1 MATGILHS
9 GTGAWTLTT
18 PANTTLAIDD
28 IANPL
33 GPFGDPVPV
42 GDFVQFPTVRLVITL
57 ASDGTSTTQIVG
69 DDSSHFPGVPD
80 SIGYTSNMQLV
91 VVNDTGH
98 ALSGLTL
105 SLANLNPT
113 LPHNGGSSVVHWG
126 EADYDANY
134 AYFTQVQPVA
144 GENVAMYDP
153 NGNPTTPTGPA
164 PSTLVLTGNIA
175 AGATVESDSV
185 VHNTE
190 LSVPNNDFD
199 VSVTDTPAAGSP
211 GLTVFD
217 TSTNQSTPGIA
228 LPYTGPVAGL
238 TEEYINLTS
247 DNINITATTPNWFL
261 HSGTGEDAIQVTSGN
276 NVLDG
281 GTGSN
286 FLVGGS
292 GQDQFYV
299 DDRGATTDIWSTVA
313 GFHSGDS
320 ATVWGVTPQDF
331 GLNWVDGQGATGF
344 TGLTLHATA
353 AGKPTASLTLT
364 GYTTADLNNGRLG
377 VTFGTVDSNTYM
389 NVRAA

>member
-1 MATGILHS
+1 MASGLLHS
-9 GTGAWTLTT
+9 GTGVWTITT
-18 PANTTLAIDD
+18 SADTTLAIND
-28 IANPL
+28 IPNPL
-33 GPFGDPVPV
+33 GPFGDPVPLA
-42 GDFVQFPTVRLVITL
+42 DFVQFPTVKLVITM
-57 ASDGTSTTQIVG
+57 ASDGTSTTQFVG
-69 DDSSHFPGVPD
+69 DASSHFPGVPD
-80 SIGYTSNMQLV
+80 SIGYTSNMQIV

-98 ALSGLTL
+98 ALAGLTL
-105 SLANLNPT
+105 SLANLDPT

-144 GENVAMYDP
+144 GESVALSDP
-153 NGNPTTPTGPA
+153 NGNPTTATGPA
-164 PSTLVLTGNIA
+164 PSTMVLTGNIA
-175 AGATVESDSV
+175 AGATVESDAV

-190 LSVPNNDFD
+190 LSVANNDFNL
-199 VSVTDTPAAGSP
+199 SVTDTPAPGSP

-217 TSTNQSTPGIA
+217 TSTNQFVPAIA
-228 LPYTGPVAGL
+228 LPYTGPVSGV

-261 HSGTGEDAIQVTSGN
+261 HSGSGEDAIQVSSGT

-286 FLVGGS
+286 FLVGGT

-299 DDRGATTDIWSTVA
+299 DDRGATKDIWSTVA

-331 GLNWVDGQGATGF
+331 SLNWVDGQGATGF
-344 TGLTLHATA
+344 TGVTLHATA
-353 AGKPTASLTLT
+353 ADKPIASLTLS
-364 GYTTADLNNGRLG
+364 GFTTADLNNGRLN
-377 VTFGTVDSNTYM
+377 VSFGTVDGNTYM